1 MFAFV
6 LAAIP
11 VYVDFDKALK
21 WVSSLDVESIDEPV
35 EGKSGIMAE
44 FISEVS
50 TESQSQAQPQNLTDF
65 EGLVTE
71 SLILPP
77 LMGEKESKAEPELLA
92 SDVTA
97 ENLFLG
103 SDDQS
108 SDRKSRG
115 STGVAL
121 NSLDDSTSQKI
132 ELELGANSA
141 GIEDTSSNAVSPLV
155 NPWFVQHASFRAPQ
169 RAFLWKQNQRLDKE
183 LKVFSKGETNAR
195 FVVVSGPFDSR
206 ELAQSYLNSNN
217 MGNDKFFVPSDKLGE
232 RIYP

>member
-1 MFAFV
+1 M
-6 LAAIP
+6 
-11 VYVDFDKALK
+11 
-21 WVSSLDVESIDEPV
+21 
-35 EGKSGIMAE
+35 
-44 FISEVS
+44 
-50 TESQSQAQPQNLTDF
+50 
-65 EGLVTE
+65 
-71 SLILPP
+71 
-77 LMGEKESKAEPELLA
+77 

-108 SDRKSRG
+108 SDRKSQG

-132 ELELGANSA
+132 ELELGANSV
-141 GIEDTSSNAVSPLV
+141 GIEETSSNTASPLV
-155 NPWFVQHASFRAPQ
+155 NSWFVQHASFRAPQ

-183 LKVFSKGETNAR
+183 LKVFSKGEPNAR

-206 ELAQSYLNSNN
+206 ELAQSYLDSNN
-217 MGNDKFFVPSDKLGE
+217 MGKDKFFVRSDKLDE

>member
-1 MFAFV
+1 M
-6 LAAIP
+6 
-11 VYVDFDKALK
+11 
-21 WVSSLDVESIDEPV
+21 
-35 EGKSGIMAE
+35 
-44 FISEVS
+44 
-50 TESQSQAQPQNLTDF
+50 
-65 EGLVTE
+65 
-71 SLILPP
+71 PP
-77 LMGEKESKAEPELLA
+77 LTREKGSKPELLV

-103 SDDQS
+103 SDDQA
-108 SDRKSRG
+108 SDRKSPG

-121 NSLDDSTSQKI
+121 NSLADSTSQKI
-132 ELELGANSA
+132 ELELGSNSA
-141 GIEDTSSNAVSPLV
+141 DIEDTSSNVVPLLV

-183 LKVFSKGETNAR
+183 LKVFSKGEPNAR

>member
-1 MFAFV
+1 M
-6 LAAIP
+6 
-11 VYVDFDKALK
+11 
-21 WVSSLDVESIDEPV
+21 
-35 EGKSGIMAE
+35 ME

-108 SDRKSRG
+108 SDRKSQG

-132 ELELGANSA
+132 ELELGANSV
-141 GIEDTSSNAVSPLV
+141 GIEETSSNTASPLV
-155 NPWFVQHASFRAPQ
+155 NSWFVQHASFRAPQ

-217 MGNDKFFVPSDKLGE
+217 MGKDKFFVPSDKLGE

>member
-1 MFAFV
+1 
-6 LAAIP
+6 
-11 VYVDFDKALK
+11 
-21 WVSSLDVESIDEPV
+21 
-35 EGKSGIMAE
+35 MAE

-50 TESQSQAQPQNLTDF
+50 TESKSQMQSQNRIDF
-65 EGLVTE
+65 KDLVTE
-71 SLILPP
+71 TLTLPTSL
-77 LMGEKESKAEPELLA
+77 GEKESKAEPELLV
-92 SDVTA
+92 SDVTT

-103 SDDQS
+103 IDDQS
-108 SDRKSRG
+108 SNKKSQG
-115 STGVAL
+115 TLGGPL
-121 NSLDDSTSQKI
+121 NSLAESTSQNI

-206 ELAQSYLNSNN
+206 KLAQSYLKINN
-217 MGNDKFFVPSDKLGE
+217 KGNDKFFVPSDKLGE